1 MTHTQH
7 DVSPEDVIEG
17 EIVATETTT
26 QTDQALAVYVAGEN
40 LPDND
45 PERGAV
51 GQGNALVP
59 HHELSSEEVLHTFRA
74 WMRLDV
80 ADGKASKE
88 TLRVYLMDVR
98 QYLAW
103 LQSQGLHLFQ
113 TGEEEVKAFRAF
125 LLEPGAPAR
134 LEPERAHSPAQ
145 YALTTVGRKLGSVRR
160 FYQMAYNRGY
170 LPHNPAE
177 GIRSPRDKTSREDKI
192 KYLGWETVRA
202 LLAAPLA
209 LSARKQVKGR
219 RDRAVLVLMALHG
232 LRVVEVHRLNL
243 EDIDLEGGESGT
255 LSVFGKGDKWR
266 IVHLTDAT
274 REELLNWLQVRDKL
288 GLGDEPALFVTLRRP
303 AGPAPPLS
311 PGAGSGESGGAGFAK
326 AGDDE
331 ASRRISVKG
340 LRQMVN
346 RYLKGLGVRQRDEDG
361 QLVKG
366 EGVSCHSL
374 RHSFATHAN
383 ARGAEIDYI
392 SKEMGHASVA
402 TTEVYRHL
410 VEREKNNPAKMLTGL
425 LD

>member
-7 DVSPEDVIEG
+7 DVLPEDVIEG

-26 QTDQALAVYVAGEN
+26 QTDQALAVYVAGES
-40 LPDND
+40 LPDHD
-45 PERGAV
+45 PARAPAGGPERGASTP
-51 GQGNALVP
+51 GGALVP
-59 HHELSSEEVLHTFRA
+59 HHELSSEEVLRAFRA

-103 LQSQGLHLFQ
+103 LQDQGLHLFQ

-125 LLEPGAPAR
+125 LLEPGAPAL
-134 LEPERAHSPAQ
+134 LEPDRAHSPAQ

-255 LSVFGKGDKWR
+255 LAVFGKGDKWR

-288 GLGDEPALFVTLRRP
+288 GLGDEPALFVTLRR
-303 AGPAPPLS
+303 
-311 PGAGSGESGGAGFAK
+311 SGKLALAK
-326 AGDDE
+326 ARDDE